1 MEKFKV
7 QSGEVSWKCSGV
19 FRPSWAYFALT
30 YPLFTLTFSLVLL
43 WPLAASAQSSTTPAP
58 RTPWGDP
65 DLQGY
70 YTNKYEYGTP
80 FEKPAAF
87 SGRSADQLSAQ
98 EIAELM
104 KKRQQEAIDRAPFFG
119 GDPEGKIGNSA
130 EFRDIYEVTKGSRPW
145 FVIDP
150 ADGKIP
156 AVLPEARARLQ
167 DSGRSGSF
175 GNGPFN
181 GPEDF
186 SLWERCITRGLP
198 GSMLPGVY
206 GNSYQIVQA
215 PGVVVIRYE
224 MIHETR
230 VIPLD
235 ARPNLGKA
243 LRFDVGSARG
253 HWEGD
258 TLVVE
263 TTNFKQ
269 RSAYRNATADTL
281 RLVERFRRT
290 SSDRVEWSVT
300 VDDPSTWTR
309 PWTFSMPL
317 TRNEDEAVEL
327 YECHEGNHAIFNILG
342 AARAAER
349 EKASSESR

>member
-1 MEKFKV
+1 M
-7 QSGEVSWKCSGV
+7 KCARSV
-19 FRPSWAYFALT
+19 RERQAHFPLT
-30 YPLFTLTFSLVLL
+30 YLLCTLTFTLVFLC
-43 WPLAASAQSSTTPAP
+43 PFGASAQSTTEASHP

-80 FEKPAAF
+80 FERPADFAGKRVEDV
-87 SGRSADQLSAQ
+87 SQREL
-98 EIAELM
+98 AELM
-104 KKRQQEAIDRAPFFG
+104 KKRQREALERAPFFG

-130 EFRDIYEVTKGSRPW
+130 EFRDIYEVTKGSRAW
-145 FVIDP
+145 FVTDP
-150 ADGKIP
+150 PDGKIP
-156 AVLPEARARLQ
+156 PVVAEARARVQ
-167 DSGRSGSF
+167 DAGRAGSF
-175 GNGPFN
+175 GSGPFN

-198 GSMLPGVY
+198 GSMLPGGY
-206 GNSYQIVQA
+206 GNSYQIVQS
-215 PGVVVIRYE
+215 PGFVAIRYE
-224 MIHETR
+224 MVHETR

-235 ARPNLGKA
+235 TRPQLGQA

-263 TTNFKQ
+263 TRNFKQ
-269 RSAYRNATADTL
+269 RSAYRNANADVL
-281 RLVERFRRT
+281 RLVERFQRT
-290 SSDRVEWSVT
+290 APDRVEWSVT
-300 VDDPSTWTR
+300 VDDPSTWTK

-327 YECHEGNHAIFNILG
+327 YECHEGNHAIFNILN
-342 AARAAER
+342 ASRAAER
-349 EKASSESR
+349 EQSTQSR

>member
-1 MEKFKV
+1 V
-7 QSGEVSWKCSGV
+7 IVCWS
-19 FRPSWAYFALT
+19 
-30 YPLFTLTFSLVLL
+30 PLVAVAQTT
-43 WPLAASAQSSTTPAP
+43 SAGSHPK
-58 RTPWGDP
+58 TPWGDP

-70 YTNKYEYGTP
+70 YTNKYEYATP

-87 SGRSADQLSAQ
+87 AGRSADDLSAQ
-98 EIAELM
+98 ELAELM
-104 KKRQQEAIDRAPFFG
+104 KKRQQEALDRAPFFG
-119 GDPEGKIGNSA
+119 GDPEGKIGNAA

-145 FVIDP
+145 FVSDP
-150 ADGKIP
+150 ADGRIP
-156 AVLPEARARLQ
+156 AILPEARARVQ
-167 DSGRSGSF
+167 DTGRAGSF
-175 GNGPFN
+175 GSGPFN

-215 PGVVVIRYE
+215 PGFVVIRYE
-224 MIHETR
+224 MVHETR
-230 VIPLD
+230 IIPLD
-235 ARPNLGKA
+235 GRPNLGQA
-243 LRFDVGSARG
+243 FRFDVGSARG

-269 RSAYRNATADTL
+269 RSAYRNANAETL
-281 RLVERFRRT
+281 RLIERFRRT
-290 SSDRVEWSVT
+290 SADRVEWSVT
-300 VDDPSTWTR
+300 VDDAKTWTR

-327 YECHEGNHAIFNILG
+327 YECHEGNHAIFNILN
-342 AARAAER
+342 AARVAER
-349 EKASSESR
+349 EQSSGQSR

>member
-1 MEKFKV
+1 MLPSGPEKGREAKVKKFK
-7 QSGEVSWKCSGV
+7 G
-19 FRPSWAYFALT
+19 RTLT
-30 YPLFTLTFSLVLL
+30 CTFVLLYPLV
-43 WPLAASAQSSTTPAP
+43 ASAQSTTEASHP

-80 FEKPAAF
+80 FERPAAF
-87 SGRSADQLSAQ
+87 TGRRAEDVSAEELA
-98 EIAELM
+98 ALM
-104 KKRQQEAIDRAPFFG
+104 KKRQQEALERAPFFG

-130 EFRDIYEVTKGSRPW
+130 EFRDIYEVTKGSRAW
-145 FVIDP
+145 LVTDP

-156 AVLPEARARLQ
+156 PVVPEARARVEEA
-167 DSGRSGSF
+167 GRRSSF
-175 GNGPFN
+175 GSGPFN

-198 GSMLPGVY
+198 GSMLPGGY

-215 PGVVVIRYE
+215 PGFVAIRYE
-224 MIHETR
+224 MVHEIR
-230 VIPLD
+230 VIPVD
-235 ARPNLGKA
+235 ARPQLGQA
-243 LRFDVGSARG
+243 LRFDVGSSRG

-263 TTNFKQ
+263 TRNFKQ
-269 RSAYRNATADTL
+269 RSTYRNANADTL

-290 SSDRVEWSVT
+290 APDRVEWSVT
-300 VDDPSTWTR
+300 VDDPATWTR

-327 YECHEGNHAIFNILG
+327 YECHEGNHAIFNILS

-349 EKASSESR
+349 EASAQSR